1 MNSSCISNSSDD
13 FSKSFMYSVHEL
25 YFLVQKRIEHI
36 LSKTKKLSFSQ
47 FLILVGFQCEHKQ
60 TVSQSDIA
68 ERLHLT
74 EATVSRH
81 ISTLVTLG
89 YLMKKEDKDNRRK
102 HCISITKKGEQEFKQ
117 AQTLID
123 KELQE
128 VFKVIEQR
136 DRARITKNFSSVLSL
151 LLTKK

>member
-1 MNSSCISNSSDD
+1 MISKNTPLEKDN

-25 YFLVQKRIEHI
+25 YFLVQKRLET
-36 LSKTKKLSFSQ
+36 LLAKNKKLSFSQ
-47 FLILVGFQCEHKQ
+47 FLILVGFQCEEKGP
-60 TVSQSDIA
+60 VSQSSIA

-89 YLMKKEDKDNRRK
+89 YLLKKEDKDNRRK
-102 HCISITKKGEQEFKQ
+102 HSIFITKKGEQEFQKASQ
-117 AQTLID
+117 LID
-123 KELQE
+123 AELQNI
-128 VFKVIEQR
+128 FTIINIK
-136 DRARITKNFSSVLSL
+136 DRALIMKNFSNVLNS